1 MHAYSYERKNLHGR
15 EHPSRPLKNLI
26 TQAPHILS
34 LRIKIIHY
42 PRHVKKKHYL
52 IRVHLLRY
60 ESTYTYLHQ
69 AALFGTLTLPYSPRN
84 NELFS
89 HLLHFMNIKILCTLH
104 IYICIHMYMRM
115 FILYLTYLIDISGH
129 NLFSNLLFYEDK
141 TTMVLSFVRLRRDVE
156 ELIP

>member
-1 MHAYSYERKNLHGR
+1 MLH
-15 EHPSRPLKNLI
+15 
-26 TQAPHILS
+26 
-34 LRIKIIHY
+34 
-42 PRHVKKKHYL
+42 
-52 IRVHLLRY
+52 Y

-115 FILYLTYLIDISGH
+115 FILYLTYLIDISGY

-156 ELIP
+156 ELIPWHRISSVIIIIPFWISFKSVSSDSHWRPWTLQWTWSSDSDSSHFTTDVIFI